1 MAVKFYAR
9 PACAVTTGFR
19 KLTILAGINKGAI
32 TPSGSAYDGPRI
44 YTFHGVMVQGQV
56 FMGGAAEATGQLDRF
71 SRLRIDCGRVN
82 PY

>member
-1 MAVKFYAR
+1 
-9 PACAVTTGFR
+9 
-19 KLTILAGINKGAI
+19 
-32 TPSGSAYDGPRI
+32 
-44 YTFHGVMVQGQV
+44 MVQGQV